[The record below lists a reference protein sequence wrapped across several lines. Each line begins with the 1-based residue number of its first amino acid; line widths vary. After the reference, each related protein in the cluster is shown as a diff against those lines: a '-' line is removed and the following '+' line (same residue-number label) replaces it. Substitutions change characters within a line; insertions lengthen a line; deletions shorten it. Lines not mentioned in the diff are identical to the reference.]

1 MQGQKWDYL
10 VQTIDDLSGLLQE
23 YDRLSIVSFNSQA
36 TRDCKLVRMNENG
49 KKRIDKT
56 MKELVTGGA
65 TSIGDGLQ
73 IAIKV
78 LTDRKYQNKV
88 SSILL
93 LSDGQNN
100 ENEDLLR
107 WIISEIQKAGS
118 FTINTFGFGNDH
130 DSELMIEI
138 ANLKDG
144 NFYYIEKLLDVGVC
158 FIDCLG

>member
-1 MQGQKWDYL
+1 
-10 VQTIDDLSGLLQE
+10 
-23 YDRLSIVSFNSQA
+23 
-36 TRDCKLVRMNENG
+36 
-49 KKRIDKT
+49 